1 MLLIIQI
8 PCWNEE
14 GSLKETLAQLP
25 RQLPGVDRIEWL
37 VIDDGSTDRTLEVA
51 RACGVDHTVPL
62 GRHRGLAFGF
72 VAGIR
77 RCVELGADIIVN
89 TDADNQYC
97 AQDIVHLVQPILEG
111 KAEMVVGA
119 RPISE
124 MEEFSPL
131 KKRLQQLGSW
141 IMRHAS
147 QTDVPDAPS
156 GFRALSR
163 SAAQRISVF
172 SKYSYTMETLIQA
185 GQKNLAVTWVPVHVN
200 KVMRPS
206 RLFTSIGAYVR
217 KSGLTILRIFI
228 VYRPFRFFGTL
239 SGCIGLLGA
248 LIFLRYLYFFVTG
261 HGQGY
266 VQSLLLGVLLVMLS
280 GMVLIAG
287 LLADLTSVNRQL
299 LEDQKYEMALL
310 REEVRRLGNG

>member
-14 GSLKETLAQLP
+14 ESLVGTLAELP
-25 RQLPGVDRIEWL
+25 RKLPGVDRVEWL
-37 VIDDGSTDRTLEVA
+37 IIDDGSTDRTLEVG
-51 RACGVDHTVPL
+51 RSCGVDHTVPL

-97 AQDIVHLVQPILEG
+97 AQDIERLIQPILQG
-111 KAEMVVGA
+111 KADMVVGA
-119 RPISE
+119 RPINE
-124 MEEFSPL
+124 MDSFSPI

-141 IMRHAS
+141 IVRFAS

-163 SAAQRISVF
+163 SAAQKMSVF

-185 GQKNLAVTWVPVHVN
+185 GQKNLAVTWVPVRVN
-200 KVMRPS
+200 EVKRPS
-206 RLFTSIGAYVR
+206 RLFRSLGAYVR

-239 SGCIGLLGA
+239 AGCIGLLGF
-248 LIFLRYLYFFVTG
+248 LIFLRFLYYFLTG

-266 VQSLLLGVLLVMLS
+266 LQSLLLGVLLVTLS
-280 GMVLIAG
+280 GIVLMAG

-299 LEDQKYEMALL
+299 LEDQKYELALL